1 MGRLQLT
8 SSESEMRGLVGIS
21 VLALALSGR
30 LEAQGESEL
39 KQFFEGKMVVARLEL
54 PATEEGVDIRPDQ
67 RVPLDYAKYATRLKR
82 AGTAIRAG
90 DRVMVTKVK
99 VKKKHIEFQLGGGGY
114 GTFGDDVGGDVWVPT
129 AEKTEREKRLERE
142 IERESSHAVKR
153 KLREERDQ
161 LRKDREREDVSNRAA
176 VAAASE
182 ARKANARARAVE
194 GGSRFNLR
202 YESPVGAGQLT
213 AQSVMRA
220 LGRYLEFPTEEFA
233 QRAQGDSPS
242 GKGR

>member
-1 MGRLQLT
+1 
-8 SSESEMRGLVGIS
+8 MRGLVGIS
-21 VLALALSGR
+21 VLALALAGR

-39 KQFFEGKMVVARLEL
+39 KQFFEGKMVVARMDL
-54 PATEEGVDIRPDQ
+54 PATEEGVDIRPHQ
-67 RVPLDYAKYATRLKR
+67 RVPLEYPKYATRLKR
-82 AGTAIRAG
+82 AGTAIRTG

-99 VKKKHIEFQLGGGGY
+99 VKKKHIE
-114 GTFGDDVGGDVWVPT
+114 
-129 AEKTEREKRLERE
+129 REKRLERE
-142 IERESSHAVKR
+142 IERESNHAVKR
-153 KLREERDQ
+153 KLQEERDQ

-213 AQSVMRA
+213 PQSVMRA
-220 LGRYLEFPTEEFA
+220 LGRYLEFPAEEFA